1 MMASTVCGGC
11 ILGTSELKTVTGLIW
26 WKLVTHAFIDGKSHL
41 ITGIKVS
48 NNNRALTILGVF
60 EDAMA
65 VCRWPSQ
72 LRGDHG
78 VENMKVVE
86 RMEEEKGP
94 GRGSYLWGR

>member
-1 MMASTVCGGC
+1 MASTVCGGC
-11 ILGTSELKTVTGLIW
+11 ILGTSELKTVTGLIR
-26 WKLVTHAFIDGKSHL
+26 WKLVTHAFIDGKSRL

-48 NNNRALTILGVF
+48 NNNRALTVLGVF
-60 EDAMA
+60 EDAVA
-65 VCRWPSQ
+65 VCGWPSR

-78 VENMKVVE
+78 VENMKVAE